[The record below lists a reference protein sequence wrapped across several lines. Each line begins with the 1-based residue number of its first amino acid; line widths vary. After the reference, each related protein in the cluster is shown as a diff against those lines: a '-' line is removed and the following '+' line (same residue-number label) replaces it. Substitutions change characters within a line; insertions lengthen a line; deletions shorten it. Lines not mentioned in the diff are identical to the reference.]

1 MSSTSNPSVQT
12 LPTLVGARLSFPL
25 SVSSKVPSL
34 TFPFFFWTCD
44 QFHFLPHGVP
54 SASFSLF
61 PKRRFNPGSI
71 AQELSYLGISY
82 LVISPSL
89 SFPISKTN
97 LQYCNLRVFFWVFIE
112 ITHRRYSVWYLEY
125 SRHPKKCLLQKQMWS
140 SPEFF
145 EYVVPPAPPFPPTS
159 TRLSPFLPRQHYF
172 CSLNCINFLIT
183 LQEWEWGKQNM
194 PTKSWKLLPFR
205 DQKM

>member
-1 MSSTSNPSVQT
+1 MESAINTAPTSAYCHWAT
-12 LPTLVGARLSFPL
+12 PTALHSFSPL
-25 SVSSKVPSL
+25 SLWVS
-34 TFPFFFWTCD
+34 
-44 QFHFLPHGVP
+44 
-54 SASFSLF
+54 
-61 PKRRFNPGSI
+61 RRREMGTLGWSHRLGGQTDLWSSPGSV

-97 LQYCNLRVFFWVFIE
+97 LQCCNLRMFFWVFIE

-125 SRHPKKCLLQKQMWS
+125 SRRPRKCLLQKQMWS

-145 EYVVPPAPPFPPTS
+145 EDVVLPVPPFPPTS
-159 TRLSPFLPRQHYF
+159 TRLSPFLPWQHYF